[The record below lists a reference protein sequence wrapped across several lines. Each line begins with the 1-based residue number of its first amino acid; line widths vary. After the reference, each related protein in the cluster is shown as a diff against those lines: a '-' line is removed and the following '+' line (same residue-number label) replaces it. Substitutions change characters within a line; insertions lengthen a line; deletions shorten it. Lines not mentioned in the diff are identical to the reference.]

1 MCQIVRSHEDLRPAP
16 RGSVMYYERDAT
28 VPPDHTK
35 WWEGT
40 ALVDQVRNVFFVVKE
55 NKGFSLQITK
65 EDFYLYRRN
74 ELLYTGSLRIVDAE
88 GSKSSV

>member
-1 MCQIVRSHEDLRPAP
+1 
-16 RGSVMYYERDAT
+16 MYYERDAT
-28 VPPDHTK
+28 VPPDYTR

-40 ALVDQVRNVFFVVKE
+40 ALVDQVRNVFFVVNG
-55 NKGFSLQITK
+55 NKGFFLQITN

-74 ELLYTGSLRIVDAE
+74 ELLYTGSLQIVDAE